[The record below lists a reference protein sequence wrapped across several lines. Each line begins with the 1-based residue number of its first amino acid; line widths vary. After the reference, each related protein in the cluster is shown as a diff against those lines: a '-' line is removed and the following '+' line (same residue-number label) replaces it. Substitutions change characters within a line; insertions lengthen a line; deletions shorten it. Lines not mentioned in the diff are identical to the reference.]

1 MKWNLCSA
9 NAQRADGTMGSGG
22 HENAAHKG
30 ATAEQED
37 IPSVALGSLVLAVL
51 L

>member
-1 MKWNLCSA
+1 MKWNLCSVS
-9 NAQRADGTMGSGG
+9 AQRADGTVGSGG
-22 HENAAHKG
+22 HVNAAHKG

-37 IPSVALGSLVLAVL
+37 IPSVPLGSLMPAVL